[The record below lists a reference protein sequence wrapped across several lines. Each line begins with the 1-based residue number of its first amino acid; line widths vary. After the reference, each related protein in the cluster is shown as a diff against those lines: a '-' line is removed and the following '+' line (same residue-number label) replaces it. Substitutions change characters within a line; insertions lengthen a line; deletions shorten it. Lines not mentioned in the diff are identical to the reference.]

1 MCLRWSSGCSWRWAS
16 RSSLFWFSSFWISQ
30 ALLSLA
36 LQFPQPWLLR
46 HHVPVLKSI
55 CKASV
60 WHLRML
66 VQGAEHIWRMEF
78 WPPYANKNK
87 KCSGPS
93 SSSSNCNISGIL
105 IQLKDFPHWKRM
117 GMLIV
122 DSILKWSWI
131 EAQCVWGEELVDL
144 GVCVQLKER
153 RRHRKHTK
161 TGSVHGGPQ
170 IPWKHPFLLSWEKGD
185 LLASLCYPI
194 KYHPPLRLTDARA
207 SAPDRQV
214 ALLAGSHP
222 LTHYAA
228 VKLLLWMHKR
238 SLGWVATQRVSWL
251 GGSAL
256 GEVCLP
262 CDLGWHR
269 DCGNKSAYFLEQRER
284 GIKPRYLLLNY
295 LSLLYLKG
303 LFLAIGRILLSQV
316 SEKKK
321 F

>member
-16 RSSLFWFSSFWISQ
+16 RSSLFWFSSFWFSQ

-66 VQGAEHIWRMEF
+66 VQGAEHIWCMEF

-122 DSILKWSWI
+122 DSILKWSWT
-131 EAQCVWGEELVDL
+131 EAQGVWGEELVDL
-144 GVCVQLKER
+144 RVCVQLKER

-170 IPWKHPFLLSWEKGD
+170 KPWKHPFLLSWEKGD
-185 LLASLCYPI
+185 LLASLCYPV
-194 KYHPPLRLTDARA
+194 KYHPP
-207 SAPDRQV
+207 SA
-214 ALLAGSHP
+214 
-222 LTHYAA
+222 
-228 VKLLLWMHKR
+228 
-238 SLGWVATQRVSWL
+238 
-251 GGSAL
+251 
-256 GEVCLP
+256 
-262 CDLGWHR
+262 
-269 DCGNKSAYFLEQRER
+269 
-284 GIKPRYLLLNY
+284 
-295 LSLLYLKG
+295 
-303 LFLAIGRILLSQV
+303 
-316 SEKKK
+316 
-321 F
+321 